1 MQEKRAP
8 ELSLKEQG
16 AGCSHS
22 PSPRG
27 GRQAAPGAGRASSP
41 KHHSQSL
48 PYFGTPSK
56 APQQQQEGQKSWVR
70 ASPHPTPTTSPLQT
84 SPCSQSL
91 LHRGSP
97 PGAQS
102 RLSPGFAPSRQEALD
117 SSFILQPDTVE
128 TRPGAVQS
136 KNKKVTGTPHIIYIS
151 ASNGSTGN
159 KGIQALERECL
170 AVK

>member
-8 ELSLKEQG
+8 ELFLKEQR

-22 PSPRG
+22 PSPWG
-27 GRQAAPGAGRASSP
+27 GKQAGVGWASP
-41 KHHSQSL
+41 PEHYHCL
-48 PYFGTPSK
+48 PYFGTPPK
-56 APQQQQEGQKSWVR
+56 APQQQQEGQESWVR